1 MRESEPQDFSPQA
14 VGKQLEKILA
24 SPGFVNAKR
33 LSDFLRFLVSQA
45 LLGSPPKEYTVG
57 IEVFARDASY
67 DPRVDPVV
75 RVEARRLRYKLKE
88 YYDTVGMT
96 DTMRI
101 TLPKGGYAVVFEHS
115 APAALKIDRRHG
127 KRRILAVAGVA
138 LVVGLAVF
146 LGRQTVVARGWESSI
161 AVLPLESLSADAAQ
175 EYFADGMTDALT
187 TDLAKIKALRVI
199 SRTSVL
205 QFKRTAQP
213 TAKIARALGVEYLVE
228 GTVLPAGDP
237 RTRQAQLIAASDE
250 RHVWA
255 ETYEEEQSDILAI
268 QSRIATAIANQ
279 IRIHLT
285 PQDQARLARVHPVN
299 PEALQAYLKG
309 RYNWLKRTPE
319 GLRKSLDY
327 FRQAIDKDPNYA
339 LAWAGLADAHNLLGS
354 YRLVPMTESHP
365 QARAAAEKALQLDD
379 NLAEAHTA
387 LATVIADYYYDW
399 PLAEREFRRAIEL
412 NPSYATARQWHAAC
426 LSKMGRH
433 DEAVVEVSKAVELDP
448 LSILMRRDRIMVLYY
463 ARRYDDA
470 IREQKQII
478 EMDPGRPHRELI
490 VAMAYLQKRMYPEAI
505 SELKAMGNGP
515 MFVTMLGYAYAR
527 AGQKSDAQRILAELR
542 TRDRVHTFSLAYLHL
557 ALGDRDKA
565 LTFLEKAF
573 EEREHLMGLLKVAPD
588 LDTLHSEPRFAILL
602 RKLNLDR

>member
-1 MRESEPQDFSPQA
+1 
-14 VGKQLEKILA
+14 
-24 SPGFVNAKR
+24 
-33 LSDFLRFLVSQA
+33 
-45 LLGSPPKEYTVG
+45 
-57 IEVFARDASY
+57 VFARNPSY

-88 YYDTVGMT
+88 YYDTTGVA
-96 DTMRI
+96 DTLRI
-101 TLPKGGYAVVFEHS
+101 TLPKGGYSLVFEECPPP
-115 APAALKIDRRHG
+115 APMKGRRYRER
-127 KRRILAVAGVA
+127 KILAVAAVA
-138 LVVGLAVF
+138 SVVGFAVF
-146 LGRQTVVARGWESSI
+146 LGRQTVVARGWEASI
-161 AVLPLESLSADAAQ
+161 AVLPLENLSADAVQ

-199 SRTSVL
+199 SRSSVL
-205 QFKRTAQP
+205 QFKRTSQP
-213 TAKIARALGVEYLVE
+213 IAKIAGALGVEYLVE
-228 GTVLPAGDP
+228 GTVLPAGN
-237 RTRQAQLIAASDE
+237 RVRVTAQLIAASNE

-255 ETYEEEQSDILAI
+255 ESYEEDQSDILAI
-268 QSRIATAIANQ
+268 QSRIASAVATQ

-285 PQDQARLARVHPVN
+285 PQDHARLAHIQPVN

-309 RYNWLKRTPE
+309 RYNWLKRTRE
-319 GLRKSLDY
+319 GLFRSLDY
-327 FRQAIDKDPNYA
+327 FRQAIDKDPNYS

-365 QARAAAEKALQLDD
+365 QARAAAEKAIQLDD

-399 PLAEREFRRAIEL
+399 PLAEREFRRAVEL

-463 ARRYDDA
+463 ARRYDEA
-470 IREQKQII
+470 IREQREII
-478 EMDPGRPHRELI
+478 EMDPGRPHRELL
-490 VAMAYLQKRMYPEAI
+490 VAMAYVQKHMYPEAI
-505 SELKAMGNGP
+505 SELKAMGNAP
-515 MFVTMLGYAYAR
+515 MFATMLGYAYAMS
-527 AGQKSDAQRILAELR
+527 GQKSEAQRILDDVR
-542 TRDRVHTFSLAYLHL
+542 TRDRVHTFSVAYLYL

-573 EEREHLMGLLKVAPD
+573 EEREPLVGLLKVAPD
-588 LDTLHSEPRFAILL
+588 LDTLHGELRFANLL